1 MDDESKPTI
10 ERGSFGDRG
19 VLESGRPDGLGEVGG
34 DQPVLPNPQAVK
46 VRAMSRR
53 AKANKAAAGW
63 SITSGHV
70 RALPGLSQRRESA
83 F

>member
-46 VRAMSRR
+46 V
-53 AKANKAAAGW
+53 
-63 SITSGHV
+63 
-70 RALPGLSQRRESA
+70 PGDVTPCKGK
-83 F
+83 

>member
-1 MDDESKPTI
+1 MDDSENKPTI

-46 VRAMSRR
+46 V
-53 AKANKAAAGW
+53 
-63 SITSGHV
+63 
-70 RALPGLSQRRESA
+70 PGDVTPRKRK
-83 F
+83 